1 MREEKEII
9 RSRFKNDIK
18 LEIKDRDLK
27 IIMIVILKLMEKVDK
42 M

>member
-9 RSRFKNDIK
+9 RSRLKNDTK

-27 IIMIVILKLMEKVDK
+27 ITMIVTLKLMEKVDK